1 MGSRWMAFTVAVVA
15 TLALLPVTGGEA
27 RKKTCKVRGD
37 DTHLQ
42 TKDVRVFTTGADK
55 LTYYVCYRKTGKKT
69 KIGRQT
75 GPEQLYTWKP
85 AGRFLPYVNSLPD
98 RWVVRLRDAK
108 SGALKFDFTILFKD
122 GEHGSSLATPS
133 GGLAFILSE
142 VVPATDLEEESRFLA
157 LYGHKAGTGQHA
169 YTKLSTEQVKDM
181 KRDGDVVSWV
191 TTSGTPGSADL
202 GP

>member
-1 MGSRWMAFTVAVVA
+1 MFTVAVVA

-27 RKKTCKVRGD
+27 HKKTCKVRGS

-42 TKDVRVFTTGADK
+42 SKLVRVYTTGADK

-75 GPEQLYTWKP
+75 GPEQLYTWSI
-85 AGRFLPYVNSLPD
+85 AGRFLPYVNYLED
-98 RWVVRLRDAK
+98 RWLVRLRDAK
-108 SGALKFDFTILFKD
+108 SGALKFDFTILVKD
-122 GEHGSSLATPS
+122 GDHGSSLATPS

-142 VVPATDLEEESRFLA
+142 VVPATDETPETRVLS
-157 LYGHKAGTGQHA
+157 LYGHKAGTGQRA
-169 YTKLSTEQVKDM
+169 YTKLSPEQVKDM
-181 KRDGDVVSWV
+181 KRDGDVVSW
-191 TTSGTPGSADL
+191 TTLSGNPGSANL